1 MGKQFKVLLSAGVKC
16 GCWKQFKVLFSSGV
30 KCGCWKQFKV
40 LLRQCRHRFIHDV
53 SRSLVESSPDMEIHM
68 DDWPNIFKLQFGC
81 PLLKISLTISNIWFF
96 SSSAIN
102 ISISQK
108 CSFDTPWRHY
118 ACRENIGVFLNRW
131 KSWLSQSIG
140 TNHTI
145 EEVSK
150 GAVNCLLRSS
160 HDVPAGQ
167 YIFSTQLDIQCL
179 HGVSKEHFCHH
190 RIWRYIWMIGQTFS
204 NYNSVVLY
212 LKYH

>member
-1 MGKQFKVLLSAGVKC
+1 MK
-16 GCWKQFKVLFSSGV
+16 
-30 KCGCWKQFKV
+30 
-40 LLRQCRHRFIHDV
+40 
-53 SRSLVESSPDMEIHM
+53 
-68 DDWPNIFKLQFGC
+68 N
-81 PLLKISLTISNIWFF
+81 
-96 SSSAIN
+96 
-102 ISISQK
+102 
-108 CSFDTPWRHY
+108 

-167 YIFSTQLDIQCL
+167 YIFSTRNVLVVGNAGTVLYMMSRD
-179 HGVSKEHFCHH
+179 HWSSHH

-212 LKYH
+212 YYNVCTIVASSNAKYLGIEVRMLRKQFKVLLSAGVKCGC